1 MRYLVCIVVLAVNA
15 FLASAQD
22 TRGNISGTV
31 TDSQGA
37 AVPGATV
44 TVANTGTGTSTRLTT
59 NASGYY
65 EAPLL
70 LPGAYSVTVEASGFK
85 KSVRSNLALGLGEQL
100 QINMPLEIGGATE
113 SITVSSEAP
122 MLDTS
127 TVSTGRAMTNREVM
141 DLPVLGNN
149 MMMLT
154 RLAPGVQNP
163 GTTQFLVQGQVG
175 GGSGYNQA
183 GGVGGNEWSID
194 GASTNGTD
202 RRVSIMPSPDTVD
215 EFKIETSNF
224 DASFGHATGLGISMS
239 TKSGANEFHGT
250 GTYQYFNQKWN
261 AASFFV
267 KQSRGQQIAAARAAG
282 NTALANQLEDQPL
295 LPPGQTR
302 DYHATIGGP
311 RLHPEGHRSTQQG
324 LLLLRLVR
332 IEESSIRAAQR
343 AELHGSYG
351 SNAQWRLLVA
361 PGYQPHSVFRSTIR
375 SPPVPIQ
382 PAPATGCVIRFQGTL
397 FLATAS
403 ITRCTISTRSACR
416 CRMLRPLPALTR

>member
-1 MRYLVCIVVLAVNA
+1 MRYLVCV
-15 FLASAQD
+15 FLFALGSVGISAQD

-70 LPGAYSVTVEASGFK
+70 LPGAYSVTVESSGFK
-85 KSVRSNLALGLGEQL
+85 KSVRSDLTLGLGEQL
-100 QINMPLEIGGATE
+100 QIKFHSKSAAPRNPSRSRQAPL
-113 SITVSSEAP
+113 
-122 MLDTS
+122 LDTS

-149 MMMLT
+149 MMMLS
-154 RLAPGVQNP
+154 RLAPGVQVP

-175 GGSGYNQA
+175 GGSGYNAA

-224 DASFGHATGLGISMS
+224 DASFGHSTGLDISMS
-239 TKSGANEFHGT
+239 TKSGANQFHGT
-250 GTYQYFNQKWN
+250 GNL
-261 AASFFV
+261 SV
-267 KQSRGQQIAAARAAG
+267 LQSEVECGVLLCEAIAWSADCRGARRR
-282 NTALANQLEDQPL
+282 NTAVTNQLERPPLAAAWTDEELSRDDQ
-295 LPPGQTR
+295 R
-302 DYHATIGGP
+302 SC
-311 RLHPEGHRSTQQG
+311 LHPEGNRPTQQG

-332 IEESSIRAAQR
+332 IEESSVRAAQR
-343 AELHGSYG
+343 AELHGSDG
-351 SNAQWRLLVA
+351 SNAQWGLLVA
-361 PGYQPHSVFRSTIR
+361 SGDQIPPATRSTIR
-375 SPPVPIQ
+375 
-382 PAPATGCVIRFQGTL
+382 
-397 FLATAS
+397 
-403 ITRCTISTRSACR
+403 
-416 CRMLRPLPALTR
+416 